1 MVMKNKAGRTISK
14 LHRNHGTFVDVKQG
28 LQVMAAGAHRVVVSY
43 DASMAFSYPSLIAL
57 RIFYSIQY

>member
-1 MVMKNKAGRTISK
+1 MVMKKTGRTISK

-28 LQVMAAGAHRVVVSY
+28 LPVMATGAHRVVVSY
-43 DASMAFSYPSLIAL
+43 DASMAFSYPPLIAL